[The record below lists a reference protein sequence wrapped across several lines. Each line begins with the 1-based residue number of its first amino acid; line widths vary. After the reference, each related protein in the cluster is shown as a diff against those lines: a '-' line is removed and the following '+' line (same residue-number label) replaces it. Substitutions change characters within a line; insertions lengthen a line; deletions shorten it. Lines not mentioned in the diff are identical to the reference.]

1 MTWHQACQYSYGLT
15 SMYAKFCKHQPC
27 TFKGIIMKKTVL
39 ASTIALAFGLC
50 GGVMAQPHHHQSAG
64 TDVHVHSDNGATAND
79 ESMAAN
85 DSMNDSSRNQNNSDG
100 DAKARGTGT
109 VAANNGAT
117 ASSVLRD
124 SFNTSDAFNTN
135 KVMAMSKLDGSV
147 SHNKV
152 ENIGNVATNKG
163 SADGGTGKGGTG
175 TGGLARSNGG
185 DSGRAVGGEGGATE
199 VDDMASGDDFEGRRN
214 RSGSN
219 TARQTGGAGGDA
231 NSGRGGDATAD
242 AGNGRGTGGTGGS
255 AGTIRVTTGTFDISN
270 TMTRVGQSAA
280 GIMLASQNTGMSA
293 LVQQNVTVQANT
305 R

>member
-1 MTWHQACQYSYGLT
+1 
-15 SMYAKFCKHQPC
+15 
-27 TFKGIIMKKTVL
+27 MKKTVL

-50 GGVMAQPHHHQSAG
+50 GAVMAQPHHHQSAG
-64 TDVHVHSDNGATAND
+64 TDIHQHTDDGATAND
-79 ESMAAN
+79 DSMAAN

-100 DAKARGTGT
+100 DAKASDTGA

-124 SFNTSDAFNTN
+124 SFNSN
-135 KVMAMSKLDGSV
+135 KVIAESKLHGSV

-214 RSGSN
+214 RSGAN
-219 TARQTGGAGGDA
+219 TARQTGGAGGDGT
-231 NSGRGGDATAD
+231 SGRGGDATAT
-242 AGNGRGTGGTGGS
+242 AGDGRGTGGTGG
-255 AGTIRVTTGTFDISN
+255 AGGTIRVTTGSFDMSN
-270 TMTRVGQSAA
+270 SMTRVGQSAA

-293 LVQQNVTVQANT
+293 LVQQNVTVQSNM
-305 R
+305 RLK